1 MRRAPRSLP
10 DPVRPALSYP
20 VLTNVTFSSC
30 WARLLKRL
38 YDPRAGQN
46 PWFWNLLF
54 EVSLGKLGTLVPG
67 AQCLLIGGGQH
78 GAIPWGPGRPKA
90 IWGQF
95 RRKKFR
101 ASEDLVTQNPD
112 PTERNTTL
120 EF

>member
-38 YDPRAGQN
+38 YDPQAGQN

-54 EVSLGKLGTLVPG
+54 EVSLGKPGTLVPG
-67 AQCLLIGGGQH
+67 AQCLLIGRGQH

-90 IWGQF
+90 IWEQF